1 MLVSKN
7 LSNKI
12 GKISKLF
19 FVLVFIFSLS
29 SCDDQAV
36 KFTKIEEKEDSLEEN
51 NVFKLRMGDENLED
65 DETVFSQTPVTYK
78 INNLQKDS
86 ILEVSLNAFKDG
98 KVENLFIINLDVS
111 NSDILNFDF
120 TNRKLDIYKVKTG
133 RDVKI
138 CDCLYT
144 SSVNPKTL
152 STINWAENFSLDYDK
167 EEILFTYLTTGN
179 NSLSGINL
187 EDGTMEDYLK
197 ENPGVDGIY
206 LKIALRE
213 ANKN

>member
-1 MLVSKN
+1 MFLSKN

-29 SCDDQAV
+29 SCDEQTV
-36 KFTKIEEKEDSLEEN
+36 KFTKIEEKEGSLEDN
-51 NVFKLRMGDENLED
+51 NICKLRMGDENLED

-78 INNLQKDS
+78 INNLKKDS

-167 EEILFTYLTTGN
+167 EQLLFTYLTTDN

>member
-1 MLVSKN
+1 MFLSKN

-36 KFTKIEEKEDSLEEN
+36 KFTKIEEKEDSLEDN
-51 NVFKLRMGDENLED
+51 NIYKLRMGDENLED
-65 DETVFSQTPVTYK
+65 EEVVFFQTPVSYK
-78 INNLQKDS
+78 INNLEKDS
-86 ILEVSLNAFKDG
+86 ILELSLNAFKDG
-98 KVENLFIINLDVS
+98 KVENLFIINLDIS

-120 TNRKLDIYKVKTG
+120 TNRKLDIYKIKTG
-133 RDVKI
+133 RDIKI

-152 STINWAENFSLDYDK
+152 STINWAEDFSLDYDK
-167 EEILFTYLTTGN
+167 EEILFTYLTTDN

-187 EDGTMEDYLK
+187 KDGTMEDYLK

>member
-1 MLVSKN
+1 MFLSKN

-12 GKISKLF
+12 GKVSKLF

-29 SCDDQAV
+29 SCDDQTV

-65 DETVFSQTPVTYK
+65 EETIFSQTPVTYK
-78 INNLQKDS
+78 INNLKTDS
-86 ILEVSLNAFKDG
+86 ILELSLNAFKDG
-98 KVENLFIINLDVS
+98 KVENLFIINLDIS

-152 STINWAENFSLDYDK
+152 STTNWAEDFSLDYDK
-167 EEILFTYLTTGN
+167 EEILFTYLTTDKNELAGA
-179 NSLSGINL
+179 NL
-187 EDGTMEDYLK
+187 KDGSMEDYLK

>member
-120 TNRKLDIYKVKTG
+120 TNRKLDINKVKTG

-167 EEILFTYLTTGN
+167 EQLLFTYLTTGN

>member
-1 MLVSKN
+1 MFLSKN

-65 DETVFSQTPVTYK
+65 EETIFSQTPVTYK
-78 INNLQKDS
+78 INNLKTDS
-86 ILEVSLNAFKDG
+86 ILELSLNAFKDG
-98 KVENLFIINLDVS
+98 KVENLFIINLDIS

-152 STINWAENFSLDYDK
+152 STTNWAEDFSLDYDK
-167 EEILFTYLTTGN
+167 EEILFTYLTTDKNELAGA
-179 NSLSGINL
+179 NL
-187 EDGTMEDYLK
+187 KDGSMEDYLK

>member
-1 MLVSKN
+1 MFLSKN

-12 GKISKLF
+12 GKVSKLF

-36 KFTKIEEKEDSLEEN
+36 KFTKIEEKEDSLEDN
-51 NVFKLRMGDENLED
+51 NICKLRMGDENLED
-65 DETVFSQTPVTYK
+65 DETVFSQTPVSYK
-78 INNLQKDS
+78 INNLKKDS

-167 EEILFTYLTTGN
+167 EQLLFTYLTTDN

>member
-1 MLVSKN
+1 MLFSKN

-19 FVLVFIFSLS
+19 FVLVFIFSLA
-29 SCDDQAV
+29 SCNDQAV

-51 NVFKLRMGDENLED
+51 NVYKLRMGDENSED
-65 DETVFSQTPVTYK
+65 EETIFSQTPVTYK
-78 INNLQKDS
+78 INNLKKDS
-86 ILEVSLNAFKDG
+86 ILELSLNAFKDG

-120 TNRKLDIYKVKTG
+120 TNKKLDIYKIKTG
-133 RDVKI
+133 RDIKV

-144 SSVNPKTL
+144 SSVSPKTA

-167 EEILFTYLTTGN
+167 EEILFTYLTTDN

-187 EDGTMEDYLK
+187 EDESMEDYSK

>member
-1 MLVSKN
+1 MLFNKN

-51 NVFKLRMGDENLED
+51 NVYKLRMGDENLED
-65 DETVFSQTPVTYK
+65 EEVVFSKTPVSYK

-86 ILEVSLNAFKDG
+86 ILELSLNAFKDG
-98 KVENLFIINLDVS
+98 KVENLFIINLDIS

-120 TNRKLDIYKVKTG
+120 TNKKLDIYKIKTG
-133 RDVKI
+133 RDIKI

-144 SSVNPKTL
+144 SSVSPKTA

-167 EEILFTYLTTGN
+167 EEILFTYLTTDS

-187 EDGTMEDYLK
+187 EDESMEDYSK
-197 ENPGVDGIY
+197 ENPSVDGIY
-206 LKIALRE
+206 LKITLRE
-213 ANKN
+213 ANQN

>member
-1 MLVSKN
+1 MFLSKN

-29 SCDDQAV
+29 SCDEQTV
-36 KFTKIEEKEDSLEEN
+36 KFTKIEEKEDSLEDN
-51 NVFKLRMGDENLED
+51 NICKLRMGDENLED

-78 INNLQKDS
+78 INNLKKDS

-167 EEILFTYLTTGN
+167 EQLLFTYLTTDN

>member
-29 SCDDQAV
+29 SCDEQAV

-78 INNLQKDS
+78 INNLKKDS

-144 SSVNPKTL
+144 SSVNPKTA
-152 STINWAENFSLDYDK
+152 STINWAEDFSLDYDK
-167 EEILFTYLTTGN
+167 EQLLFTYLTTDN
-179 NSLSGINL
+179 KSLSGINL
-187 EDGTMEDYLK
+187 KDGTMEEYLK

>member
-1 MLVSKN
+1 MFLSKN
-7 LSNKI
+7 LLNKI
-12 GKISKLF
+12 GRVSKLF

-36 KFTKIEEKEDSLEEN
+36 KFTKIEEKEASLEDN
-51 NVFKLRMGDENLED
+51 NIYKLRMGDENLED
-65 DETVFSQTPVTYK
+65 EEVVFSETPVSYK
-78 INNLQKDS
+78 INNLKKDS

-98 KVENLFIINLDVS
+98 KVENLFIVNLDVS

-144 SSVNPKTL
+144 SSVNPKTA
-152 STINWAENFSLDYDK
+152 STINWAEDFSLDYDK
-167 EEILFTYLTTGN
+167 EQLLFTYLTTDKNKLAGA
-179 NSLSGINL
+179 NL
-187 EDGTMEDYLK
+187 EDGTMEDYSK
-197 ENPGVDGIY
+197 ENPSVDGIY

>member
-1 MLVSKN
+1 MFLSKN

-65 DETVFSQTPVTYK
+65 EETIFSQTPVTYK
-78 INNLQKDS
+78 INNLKTDS
-86 ILEVSLNAFKDG
+86 ILELSLNAFKDG
-98 KVENLFIINLDVS
+98 KVENLFIINLDIS

-167 EEILFTYLTTGN
+167 EEILFTYLTTDKNELAGA
-179 NSLSGINL
+179 NL
-187 EDGTMEDYLK
+187 KDGSMEEYLK

>member
-1 MLVSKN
+1 MFLSKN

-12 GKISKLF
+12 GKVSKLF

-36 KFTKIEEKEDSLEEN
+36 KFTKIEEKEDSLEDN
-51 NVFKLRMGDENLED
+51 NICKLRMGDENLED
-65 DETVFSQTPVTYK
+65 EEVVFSKTPVSYK

-86 ILEVSLNAFKDG
+86 ILELSLNAFKDG

-120 TNRKLDIYKVKTG
+120 TNKKLDIYKIKTG

-167 EEILFTYLTTGN
+167 EQLLFTYLTTDN

>member
-1 MLVSKN
+1 MFLSKN

-12 GKISKLF
+12 GKVSKLF

-51 NVFKLRMGDENLED
+51 NIYKLRMGDENLED
-65 DETVFSQTPVTYK
+65 EEVVFSETPVSYK

-86 ILEVSLNAFKDG
+86 ILELSLNAFNDG
-98 KVENLFIINLDVS
+98 KVENLFIINLDIS

-120 TNRKLDIYKVKTG
+120 TNRKLDIYKIKTG
-133 RDVKI
+133 RDIKV
-138 CDCLYT
+138 CDCFYT
-144 SSVNPKTL
+144 SSVSPKTA
-152 STINWAENFSLDYDK
+152 STISWAEDFSLDYDK
-167 EEILFTYLTTGN
+167 EEILFTYLTTDN

-187 EDGTMEDYLK
+187 EDGTMEDYSK
-197 ENPGVDGIY
+197 ENPSVDGIY

>member
-1 MLVSKN
+1 MFLSKN

-12 GKISKLF
+12 EKISKLF

-36 KFTKIEEKEDSLEEN
+36 KFTKIEEKEDSLEDN
-51 NVFKLRMGDENLED
+51 NICKLRMGDENLED

-78 INNLQKDS
+78 INNLKKDS

-98 KVENLFIINLDVS
+98 KVENLFIINLDIS

-144 SSVNPKTL
+144 SSVNPKAL
-152 STINWAENFSLDYDK
+152 STINWAEDFSLDYDK
-167 EEILFTYLTTGN
+167 EQLLFTYLTTDKNELAGA
-179 NSLSGINL
+179 NL
-187 EDGTMEDYLK
+187 KDGSMEEYLK

>member
-19 FVLVFIFSLS
+19 FVLVFILSLS

-78 INNLQKDS
+78 INNLKKDS

-144 SSVNPKTL
+144 SSVNPKTA
-152 STINWAENFSLDYDK
+152 STINWAEDFSLDYDK
-167 EEILFTYLTTGN
+167 EQLLFTYLTTDN
-179 NSLSGINL
+179 KSLSGINL
-187 EDGTMEDYLK
+187 KDGTMEEYLK

-213 ANKN
+213 GNKN

>member
-1 MLVSKN
+1 MFLSKN

-12 GKISKLF
+12 GKVSKLF

-36 KFTKIEEKEDSLEEN
+36 KFTKIEEKEDSLEDN
-51 NVFKLRMGDENLED
+51 NICKLRMGDENLED
-65 DETVFSQTPVTYK
+65 EEVVFSQTPVSYK

-86 ILEVSLNAFKDG
+86 ILELSLNAFKDG
-98 KVENLFIINLDVS
+98 KVENLFIINLDIS

-133 RDVKI
+133 RDVKVF
-138 CDCLYT
+138 DCLYT
-144 SSVNPKTL
+144 SSVNPKTA
-152 STINWAENFSLDYDK
+152 STTNWAEDFSLDYDK
-167 EEILFTYLTTGN
+167 EQLLFTYLTTDKNELAGA
-179 NSLSGINL
+179 NL
-187 EDGTMEDYLK
+187 KDGSMEEYLK
-197 ENPGVDGIY
+197 ENHGVDGIY

>member
-1 MLVSKN
+1 MFLSKN

-29 SCDDQAV
+29 SCDEQTV
-36 KFTKIEEKEDSLEEN
+36 KFTKIEEKEDSLEDN
-51 NVFKLRMGDENLED
+51 NICKLRMGDENLED

-78 INNLQKDS
+78 INNLKKDS

-152 STINWAENFSLDYDK
+152 STINLAENFSLDYDK
-167 EEILFTYLTTGN
+167 EQLLFTYLTTDN

>member
-36 KFTKIEEKEDSLEEN
+36 KFTKIEEKEDSLEDN
-51 NVFKLRMGDENLED
+51 NICKLRMGDENLED

-78 INNLQKDS
+78 INNLKKDS

-98 KVENLFIINLDVS
+98 KVENLFIINLDIS

-144 SSVNPKTL
+144 SSVNPKAL
-152 STINWAENFSLDYDK
+152 STINWAEDFSLDYDK
-167 EEILFTYLTTGN
+167 EQLLFTYLTTDKNELAGA
-179 NSLSGINL
+179 NL
-187 EDGTMEDYLK
+187 KDGSMEEYLK